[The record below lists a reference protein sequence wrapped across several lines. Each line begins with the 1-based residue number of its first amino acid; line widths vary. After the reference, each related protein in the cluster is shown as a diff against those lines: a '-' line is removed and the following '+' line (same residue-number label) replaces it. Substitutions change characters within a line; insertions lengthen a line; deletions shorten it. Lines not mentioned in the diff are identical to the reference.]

1 MRNAKRVA
9 FAGLAAVA
17 LLAAACGGDDDG
29 DSDDTTE
36 APSAE
41 TTAAET
47 TETTAGET
55 TETTAGETGDTAA
68 PGGDGEAVLGGIIPC
83 DNQHDGKTVTLF
95 SSIRDIEAERLE
107 TAYAEFEECT
117 GVNVEHE
124 PSGDFEE
131 QLQIRVQ
138 GGNAPDIAAIPQ
150 PGLIAALAEDGA
162 LLPQPDLEQ
171 YVRDNFIEGFADFG
185 TVDGTFYAAPLGANI
200 KSLVWY
206 SPQAF
211 EDAGYEI
218 PETWDEMLA
227 LSDEIAAA
235 GGTPWCAGIES
246 GGATG
251 WPATDW
257 IEDAMLRTAG
267 PEVYDQWVNHE
278 IPFNDPQVKEAADLV
293 AGVLLNPD
301 YVGTVEQIA
310 VTAFQE
316 GGLGILDGSC
326 WMHRQAN
333 FYGNNFGEEVTKGP
347 DGQVNAFF
355 LPMLA
360 ADDEKTMLVAGE
372 FMGIF
377 RDAPEVHDT
386 VQFMTSFEYANA
398 RAAESAWMSANKGL
412 DVSVYTDPLDKQLAE
427 LLIASDVTRF
437 DGSDLMP
444 AEVGSGSMWTEMT
457 NWIASGKDTQAVLDD
472 IEATWPS

>member
-17 LLAAACGGDDDG
+17 LLAASCGGDD
-29 DSDDTTE
+29 SDADETTEAPATTEAGSTDTTE
-36 APSAE
+36 AGGTDTTEAAG
-41 TTAAET
+41 TTA
-47 TETTAGET
+47 
-55 TETTAGETGDTAA
+55 
-68 PGGDGEAVLGGIIPC
+68 PGDGPEAVLGNLIPC
-83 DNQHDGKTVTLF
+83 DNQYDGKTVTLF

-107 TAYAEFEECT
+107 KAYEAYEECT

-150 PGLIAALAEDGA
+150 PGLIRTLAEDGA
-162 LLPQPDLEQ
+162 LVAQPDLEQ
-171 YVRDNFIEGFADFG
+171 YVRDNFLEGFADFG

-206 SPQAF
+206 SPSAF
-211 EDAGYEI
+211 ADAGYEI
-218 PETWDEMLA
+218 PQSWDELLA
-227 LSDEIAAA
+227 LSDAIVAD

-267 PEVYDQWVNHE
+267 PEVYDEWVNHT
-278 IPFNDPQVKEAADLV
+278 IPFNDPQVKTAADLV
-293 AGVLLNPD
+293 SGILLNPD
-301 YVGTVEQIA
+301 YVGNVQQIA

-326 WMHRQAN
+326 FMHRQAN
-333 FYGNNFGEEVTKGP
+333 FYGNNFGEDVSKGP
-347 DGQVNAFF
+347 DGDVNAFF
-355 LPMLA
+355 LPMLNA
-360 ADDEKTMLVAGE
+360 EDEKTMLVAGE
-372 FMGIF
+372 FMGQF
-377 RDAPEVHDT
+377 RDAPEVKDT
-386 VQFMTSFEYANA
+386 VLFMTSYEYANA
-398 RAAESAWMSANKGL
+398 RAAESAWMSANKYL
-412 DVSVYTDPLDKQLAE
+412 DVNSYTDPLDKQLAE
-427 LLIASDVTRF
+427 LFLASDVTRF

-444 AEVGSGSMWTEMT
+444 AEVGSGTFWTEMT
-457 NWIASGKDTQAVLDD
+457 NWIATGKDTQAVLDD
-472 IEATWPS
+472 IEASWPS

>member
-55 TETTAGETGDTAA
+55 TETTAGDTAA
-68 PGGDGEAVLGGIIPC
+68 PGGDGQAVLGGIIPC

-117 GVNVEHE
+117 GVNIEHE

-150 PGLIAALAEDGA
+150 PGLIATLANDGA
-162 LLPQPDLEQ
+162 LIPLTDLEP

-185 TVDGTFYAAPLGANI
+185 TVEGTFYAAPLGANI
-200 KSLVWY
+200 KSIVWY
-206 SPQAF
+206 SPTAF
-211 EDAGYEI
+211 EEGGYEI

-227 LSDEIAAA
+227 LSDQIVAD

-257 IEDAMLRTAG
+257 IEDAMLRTGG
-267 PEVYDQWVNHE
+267 PDVYDQWVAHE

-301 YVGTVEQIA
+301 YVGSVEQIA

-326 WMHRQAN
+326 FMHRQAN
-333 FYGNNFGEEVTKGP
+333 FYGNNFPTDVSKGP
-347 DGQVNAFF
+347 DGEVNAFF

-360 ADDEKTMLVAGE
+360 ADDERVMLVAGE
-372 FMGIF
+372 FMGAF
-377 RDAPEVHDT
+377 RDAPEVMDT
-386 VQFMTSFEYANA
+386 IQFMTSSEYANA
-398 RAAESAWMSANKGL
+398 RAAESAWMSANLGL
-412 DVSVYTDPLDKQLAE
+412 DINVYTDPLDKELAE
-427 LLIASDVTRF
+427 IFQQSDVTRF

-444 AEVGSGSMWTEMT
+444 AEVGSGTFWTEMT
-457 NWIASGKDTQAVLDD
+457 NWIATGKDTQAVLDD
-472 IEATWPS
+472 IEASWPS